1 MVTLPYVLPLRVHD
15 VRQPRGTTSHRG
27 VSACVSMCQP
37 VSACVSMCQPVSA
50 CVSLY
55 QPQQNLDL
63 LTGQSLLDEDWMS
76 EDGRPIR
83 RPIGSP
89 NKEVNWSE
97 GVQNDQMSQN

>member
-27 VSACVSMCQP
+27 